1 MEEKSYI
8 LIYNEN
14 IELLESELKKNNIN
28 NYIILNKKI
37 ASIYVKGDF
46 DEAILRNMES
56 VYDWEL
62 SIPMS
67 SLIEIDRSIESGT
80 GAREAS
86 GVNYI
91 DKNPYINSSGKNI
104 VIVII
109 DSGIDYLHP
118 DFIKEDGSS
127 KIISIWDQTSNKQS
141 PPEGLKFGSEFKREQ
156 INEYINNSDPTL
168 TQDNIGTGTVAA
180 GIVVGGGNLN
190 KSYKGI
196 ATDSELLVVKL
207 REYKGI
213 YKENVISYELSDFL
227 AGIRYAIDFYKKTNK
242 DMIINLTIGERSRA
256 VILTNF
262 LDAYDELIQAGIIIV
277 SGAGNEGNTDIHFR
291 GTLRSMKSIEDILI
305 QVGEQKNLD
314 ITVSCIGPDKITPY
328 VISPSGE
335 LSYNMKYSPEESVYT
350 GRFNIEG
357 TDYKLKYNYP
367 WIKSGTEEFI
377 IRLINVKPGI
387 WTIRLKPQFI
397 INGDYDVFLP
407 NKNLIDKDTR
417 FINSNSFST
426 TTLFAT
432 TENVIT
438 IGCYNNK
445 IDSIWIESSRGT
457 INQNPLKPDIV
468 APGVNII
475 GPYKNNQYI
484 NSTGTGVSSSIVTG
498 IISVLMEY
506 IDSQS
511 VLGRNLLYTEALKVY
526 LMLGAERQGIY
537 EYPNVNTGYGILNF
551 EKTMEEIAKKLR

>member
-8 LIYNEN
+8 LIYNEDVG
-14 IELLESELKKNNIN
+14 LLENELKNNNIDR
-28 NYIILNKKI
+28 YLILNSKI

-46 DEAILRNMES
+46 DESILSKMES

-67 SLIEIDRSIESGT
+67 SLIEINNDKSNGT

-91 DKNPYINSSGKNI
+91 DKNPYINSSGKDI

-118 DFIKEDGSS
+118 DFIKSDGTT
-127 KIISIWDQTSNKQS
+127 KIVSIWDQTSNKQS
-141 PPEGLKFGSEFKREQ
+141 PPEGLKFGSEFKRDQ
-156 INEYINNSDPTL
+156 INEYIRNSDSSL

-180 GIVVGGGNLN
+180 GIAVGSGSLN

-196 ATDSELLVVKL
+196 AINSELLVVKL

-242 DMIINLTIGERSRA
+242 DMVINLTIGERSRA

-262 LDAYDELIQAGIIIV
+262 LDAFDDLIQAGIVIV

-291 GTLRSMKSIEDILI
+291 GQLRSIDSVEDILI

-314 ITVSCIGPDKITPY
+314 ITISCIGPDKIIPY

-335 LSYNMKYSPEESVYT
+335 LSYNMKYSPEESVYI

-397 INGDYDVFLP
+397 INGDYDIFLP

-432 TENVIT
+432 TESVIT
-438 IGCYNNK
+438 VGCYNNK

-475 GPYKNNQYI
+475 GPYKNSQYI
-484 NSTGTGVSSSIVTG
+484 SSIGTGVSSSIVSG
-498 IISVLMEY
+498 IVAVLMEY
-506 IDSQS
+506 INSQS
-511 VLGRNLLYTEALKVY
+511 IFGRNLLYTEALKVY

-537 EYPNVNTGYGILNF
+537 QYPNVNTGYGVLNF